1 VADAAELAETAAG
14 WIATAL
20 GEAAASGSV
29 TMALAGGGTPQPVYR
44 RLAEPRLAGQVPWE
58 RLEVYFGDE
67 RAVPP
72 DHPESNYR
80 MAFESLLGRVPVE
93 RERVHRMEAEQRDL
107 ETAARAY
114 AALLP
119 VSLDLLLLG
128 VGADGHIASL
138 FPYAPAL
145 TERRRKVLAVTGG
158 EPLIQRLT
166 VTPLVIEAA
175 RRVLVLVAGSD
186 KAGAVAQALE
196 GPHHPAL
203 TPAQLARQ
211 GTWIMDRAAAGRLT
225 GTAA

>member
-20 GEAAASGSV
+20 AEAAASGIV
-29 TMALAGGGTPQPVYR
+29 TMALAGGSTPQPVYR
-44 RLAEPRLAGQVPWE
+44 RLAEPRHAGQVPWE

-72 DHPESNYR
+72 DQPESNYR
-80 MAFESLLGRVPVE
+80 MAFESLLGRVPVK

-107 ETAARAY
+107 ETAGRAY

-119 VSLDLLLLG
+119 ASLDLLLLG

-166 VTPLVIEAA
+166 VTPVVIDAA

-186 KAGAVAQALE
+186 KAAVVARALE
-196 GPHHPAL
+196 GPYHPAL

-211 GTWIMDRAAAGRLT
+211 GTWIMDRAAAGRLADIA
-225 GTAA
+225 G